1 VQRETGAELFV
12 FLTEDEFMEKKSTYD
27 ELEQRFREL
36 ERKLAE
42 YDTYA
47 FIRNVKLRTA
57 LIQMDTL
64 WKRIWTSR
72 SFYRV
77 LDDAKETLQE
87 SRDQYQAIVTS
98 VIDKKFSY
106 DELEERVHEL
116 GSELA
121 DRELDPS
128 ERFLLLRMARRGLK
142 KVLRRKW
149 AIRNFYEVLTAARES
164 MLESAEKYR
173 AILASLEDGYYEVD
187 LAGNL
192 TFFNP
197 AMSKYLGYSKDE
209 LMGMNNRQFMTEES
223 AKEAYRVFN
232 EVYQAGKSAQARDWR
247 VVAKDGTKMDCEI
260 SVSLA
265 HDTKGRPIGF
275 RGIAR
280 DITERKRAE
289 AQARLHQE
297 QLFQASKMVA
307 LGTLVSSVAHE
318 INNPNNFIMLNT
330 PILLEAWE
338 NARPILEEYY
348 GKNGDF
354 LIGGMDYSQMR
365 ENIPTLFS
373 GILAG
378 SVRIKQIVDDLKQFV
393 RQDNPDLTQSVDVNA
408 VLKSALSLVSNLI
421 TKSTNHFRIDYG
433 EGVPLI
439 TGNFQRLE
447 QVIINLI
454 QNACQALP
462 DPHRSISVLTCY
474 RQDSRTILISIQ
486 DEGMGIP
493 PESLPHVTA
502 PFFTTKQDKGGL
514 GLGLSI
520 SSRIVEEHGG
530 KMTFTSEPG
539 RGTTVEI
546 ILPVQRQRTETA
558 L

>member
-1 VQRETGAELFV
+1 MGAELFG
-12 FLTEDEFMEKKSTYD
+12 FLTEDELMEKKPTYD
-27 ELEQRFREL
+27 ELERRFREL
-36 ERKLAE
+36 ERKVAE

-47 FIRNVKLRTA
+47 FIRNVKLRKA
-57 LIQMDTL
+57 LIRMDTL
-64 WKRIWTSR
+64 WKRIKTSR

-77 LDDAKETLQE
+77 LDEARETLQE
-87 SRDQYQAIVTS
+87 SKEQYQAIVTS
-98 VIDKKFSY
+98 MIDKKLSY
-106 DELEERVHEL
+106 EELEERVREL
-116 GSELA
+116 ESDLV
-121 DRELDPS
+121 DRELDPAES
-128 ERFLLLRMARRGLK
+128 FLLLRMARRGLK

-149 AIRNFYEVLTAARES
+149 AIRSFYEVLTSAREA

-173 AILASLEDGYYEVD
+173 AVLANLEDGYYEVD

-197 AMSKYLGYSKDE
+197 AMSKYLGYAKDE

-232 EVYQAGKSAQARDWR
+232 EVYRSAKPAQARDWEA
-247 VVAKDGTKMDCEI
+247 VAKDGTRMPCEI
-260 SVSLA
+260 SVSLVR
-265 HDTKGRPIGF
+265 DSKGRPIGF

-289 AQARLHQE
+289 AQARIHQE

-348 GKNGDF
+348 EKNGDF
-354 LIGGMDYSQMR
+354 LLGGMNYSQMR
-365 ENIPTLFS
+365 GNVPMLFS
-373 GILAG
+373 GILDG
-378 SVRIKQIVDDLKQFV
+378 SARIKQIVDDLKQFV
-393 RQDNPDLTQSVDVNA
+393 RQDSPDLTQSVDINA

-421 TKSTNHFRIDYG
+421 TKSTNHFSIDYG
-433 EGVPLI
+433 QGLPLI
-439 TGNFQRLE
+439 TGNFHRLE

-462 DPHRSISVLTCY
+462 DPHRGISLVTCY
-474 RQDSRTILISIQ
+474 RQDSRTILVSIH
-486 DEGMGIP
+486 DEGIGIP

-502 PFFTTKQDKGGL
+502 PFFTTKQDKGGI

-539 RGTTVEI
+539 RGTTVEV
-546 ILPVQRQRTETA
+546 ILPGQRPRTETGV
-558 L
+558 

>member
-1 VQRETGAELFV
+1 MGAELFP
-12 FLTEDEFMEKKSTYD
+12 FPTKGKFMEKKPTYE
-27 ELEQRFREL
+27 ELERRFREL
-36 ERKLAE
+36 ERKVGE

-47 FIRNVKLRTA
+47 FIRNIKLRKA
-57 LIQMDTL
+57 LIRMDTL
-64 WKRIWTSR
+64 WKRIKTSR

-77 LDDAKETLQE
+77 LNEARETLQE
-87 SRDQYQAIVTS
+87 SREQYQAIVTGM
-98 VIDKKFSY
+98 IDKKLSY
-106 DELEERVHEL
+106 EELEERVREL
-116 GSELA
+116 EIELA

-128 ERFLLLRMARRGLK
+128 ERFLLLRMARRGLQ

-149 AIRNFYEVLTAARES
+149 AIRSFYEVLTSAREA

-173 AILASLEDGYYEVD
+173 AVLANLEDGYYEVD

-197 AMSKYLGYSKDE
+197 AMSKYLRYAKDE
-209 LMGMNNRQFMTEES
+209 LMRMNNRQFMTEES

-232 EVYQAGKSAQARDWR
+232 EVYRTGRPAQARDWEA
-247 VVAKDGTKMDCEI
+247 VAKDGTRLPCEI
-260 SVSLA
+260 SVSLVR
-265 HDTKGRPIGF
+265 DSKGRPVGF

-289 AQARLHQE
+289 AQARIHQE

-330 PILLEAWE
+330 PILVEAWE

-354 LIGGMDYSQMR
+354 LLGGMNYSQMR
-365 ENIPTLFS
+365 ENIPMLFS
-373 GILAG
+373 GILDG
-378 SVRIKQIVDDLKQFV
+378 STRIKQIVDDLKQFV
-393 RQDNPDLTQSVDVNA
+393 RQDSPDLTQSVDINA

-421 TKSTNHFRIDYG
+421 TKSTNHFRIYYG
-433 EGVPLI
+433 EGLPSI
-439 TGNFQRLE
+439 RGNFQRLE

-462 DPHRSISVLTCY
+462 DPHRGIAVLTCY
-474 RQDSRTILISIQ
+474 RQDSRTILVSIQ
-486 DEGMGIP
+486 DEGVGIP
-493 PESLPHVTA
+493 PETLAHVTA
-502 PFFTTKQDKGGL
+502 PFFTTKQDKGGI

-539 RGTTVEI
+539 RGTTVEV
-546 ILPVQRQRTETA
+546 ILPGERPRTETA

>member
-1 VQRETGAELFV
+1 M
-12 FLTEDEFMEKKSTYD
+12 DKKPTYE
-27 ELEQRFREL
+27 ELEHRFRKL
-36 ERKLAE
+36 EEKVAE

-47 FIRNVKLRTA
+47 FIRNVRLRTA
-57 LIQMDTL
+57 LIRMDTL
-64 WKRIWTSR
+64 WKRIKASR

-77 LDDAKETLQE
+77 LDEARETLQE
-87 SRDQYQAIVTS
+87 SREQYQAIVTR
-98 VIDKKFSY
+98 VIDKKLSY
-106 DELEERVHEL
+106 EELEERVHEL
-116 GSELA
+116 ELELA

-128 ERFLLLRMARRGLK
+128 KRFLLLRMARRGLK
-142 KVLRRKW
+142 RLLRRKW
-149 AIRNFYEVLTAARES
+149 AISSFYEVLTSAREA

-173 AILASLEDGYYEVD
+173 AILANLEDGYYEVD
-187 LAGNL
+187 VAGNL

-197 AMSKYLGYSKDE
+197 AMPRYLGYSKDE

-232 EVYQAGKSAQARDWR
+232 EVYRTGKPAQARDWET
-247 VVAKDGTKMDCEI
+247 VSKDGTRRDCEI
-260 SVSLA
+260 SVSLIR
-265 HDTKGRPIGF
+265 DSKGRPIGF

-348 GKNGDF
+348 QKNGDF
-354 LIGGMDYSQMR
+354 LLGGMTYSQMR
-365 ENIPTLFS
+365 ENIPILLS
-373 GILAG
+373 GVLDG
-378 SVRIKQIVDDLKQFV
+378 STRIKQIVDDLKHFL
-393 RQDNPDLTQSVDVNA
+393 RQDSPDLTQSVDINA
-408 VLKSALSLVSNLI
+408 VLRSALSLVSNLI
-421 TKSTNHFRIDYG
+421 SKSTNHFSIDYG
-433 EGVPLI
+433 ENIPSM

-447 QVIINLI
+447 QVVINLI

-462 DPHRSISVLTCY
+462 DPHRGISVSTSY
-474 RQDSRTILISIQ
+474 REETGDILITIR
-486 DEGMGIP
+486 DEGIGIP
-493 PESLPHVTA
+493 PESLPHVTD
-502 PFFTTKQDKGGL
+502 PFFTTKQGFGGI

-520 SSRIVEEHGG
+520 SSRIMEEHGG

-539 RGTTVEI
+539 KGTTVEV
-546 ILPVQRQRTETA
+546 ILPVGRVGAERR

>member
-1 VQRETGAELFV
+1 M
-12 FLTEDEFMEKKSTYD
+12 DKKPTYE
-27 ELEQRFREL
+27 ELEQRFRGL
-36 ERKLAE
+36 EDKVAE

-47 FIRNVKLRTA
+47 FIRNAKLRTA
-57 LIQMDTL
+57 LIRMDTL
-64 WKRIWTSR
+64 WKRIKASR

-77 LDDAKETLQE
+77 LDEARETLQE
-87 SRDQYQAIVTS
+87 SREQYQAIVTR
-98 VIDKKFSY
+98 VIDKKLSY
-106 DELEERVHEL
+106 EELEERVHEL
-116 GSELA
+116 EIELA

-128 ERFLLLRMARRGLK
+128 KRFLLVRMARRGLK
-142 KVLRRKW
+142 RLLRRKW
-149 AIRNFYEVLTAARES
+149 AISSFYEVLTSAREA
-164 MLESAEKYR
+164 MLASAEKYK
-173 AILASLEDGYYEVD
+173 AILANLEDGYYEVD
-187 LAGNL
+187 IAGNL

-197 AMSKYLGYSKDE
+197 AMSRYLGYTKDE

-232 EVYQAGKSAQARDWR
+232 EVYRTGKPAQARDWEAL
-247 VVAKDGTKMDCEI
+247 AKDGTRMHFET
-260 SVSLA
+260 SVSLVR
-265 HDTKGRPIGF
+265 DSKGHPVGF

-280 DITERKRAE
+280 NITERKRAE

-348 GKNGDF
+348 EKNGDF
-354 LIGGMDYSQMR
+354 LLGGMTYSQMR
-365 ENIPTLFS
+365 ENIPILLS
-373 GILAG
+373 GVLDG
-378 SVRIKQIVDDLKQFV
+378 STRIKQIVDDLKHFV
-393 RQDNPDLTQSVDVNA
+393 RQDSPDLTQSVDLNA

-421 TKSTNHFRIDYG
+421 TKSTNHFSIDYG
-433 EGVPLI
+433 ENIPSI

-447 QVIINLI
+447 QVVINLI
-454 QNACQALP
+454 QNACQTLP
-462 DPHRSISVLTCY
+462 DPHRRISVSTSY
-474 RQDSRTILISIQ
+474 REETGNVLVTIQ
-486 DEGMGIP
+486 DEGIGIP
-493 PESLPHVTA
+493 PESLPHVTD
-502 PFFTTKQDKGGL
+502 PFFTTKQGFGGI

-539 RGTTVEI
+539 KGTTVEVL
-546 ILPVQRQRTETA
+546 LPVNRREA
-558 L
+558 ERRL

>member
-1 VQRETGAELFV
+1 V
-12 FLTEDEFMEKKSTYD
+12 FPTEDEFMDRKPNYD

-36 ERKLAE
+36 ERKVAE

-47 FIRNVKLRTA
+47 FIRNVKLRKA
-57 LIQMDTL
+57 LVQMDTL
-64 WKRIWTSR
+64 CKRIKTSR

-77 LDDAKETLQE
+77 LDEARETLQE
-87 SRDQYQAIVTS
+87 SREQYQAIVTS
-98 VIDKKFSY
+98 MIDKKLSY
-106 DELEERVHEL
+106 EELEERVREL
-116 GSELA
+116 ESELV

-149 AIRNFYEVLTAARES
+149 AIRSFYEVLTSAREA

-173 AILASLEDGYYEVD
+173 AVLANLEDGYYEVD

-197 AMSKYLGYSKDE
+197 AMSKYLGYSRDE

-232 EVYQAGKSAQARDWR
+232 EVHRTGKPAQARDWEA
-247 VVAKDGTKMDCEI
+247 VAKDGIRMHCEI
-260 SVSLA
+260 SVSLVR
-265 HDTKGRPIGF
+265 DSKGRPIGF

-289 AQARLHQE
+289 AQARMHQE

-354 LIGGMDYSQMR
+354 LLGGMNYSQMR
-365 ENIPTLFS
+365 ENIPMLFS
-373 GILAG
+373 GILDG
-378 SVRIKQIVDDLKQFV
+378 STRIKQIVDDLKHFV
-393 RQDNPDLTQSVDVNA
+393 RQDSPDLTQSVDINA
-408 VLKSALSLVSNLI
+408 LLKSALSLVSNLI
-421 TKSTNHFRIDYG
+421 TKSTNHFSIDYG
-433 EGVPLI
+433 EGLPLI
-439 TGNFQRLE
+439 PGNFQRLE
-447 QVIINLI
+447 QVVINLI

-462 DPHRSISVLTCY
+462 DPHRGISVLTCY
-474 RQDSRTILISIQ
+474 RQDSRTILISVH
-486 DEGMGIP
+486 DEGIGIP

-502 PFFTTKQDKGGL
+502 PFFTTRQDSGGI

-539 RGTTVEI
+539 KGTTVEV
-546 ILPVQRQRTETA
+546 ILPVQRARTETA

>member
-1 VQRETGAELFV
+1 MGAE
-12 FLTEDEFMEKKSTYD
+12 FLALPTKDECMEKKPTYD
-27 ELEQRFREL
+27 ELERRFREL
-36 ERKLAE
+36 ERKVAE

-47 FIRNVKLRTA
+47 FIRNVKLRKA
-57 LIQMDTL
+57 LIRMDTL
-64 WKRIWTSR
+64 WKRVKTSR

-77 LDDAKETLQE
+77 LDDARETLQE

-98 VIDKKFSY
+98 MIDKKLSY
-106 DELEERVHEL
+106 EELEERVREL
-116 GSELA
+116 ESDVA

-128 ERFLLLRMARRGLK
+128 EKFLLLRMARRGLK

-149 AIRNFYEVLTAARES
+149 AIRSFYEVLTSAREA

-173 AILASLEDGYYEVD
+173 AVLASLEDGYYEVD

-197 AMSKYLGYSKDE
+197 AMSKYLGYAKNE

-232 EVYQAGKSAQARDWR
+232 EVYRTGKPAQARDWEA
-247 VVAKDGTKMDCEI
+247 VAKDGTKMHCET
-260 SVSLA
+260 SVSLVR
-265 HDTKGRPIGF
+265 DSKGRPIGF

-289 AQARLHQE
+289 AQARIHQE

-307 LGTLVSSVAHE
+307 VGTLVSSVAHE

-354 LIGGMDYSQMR
+354 LLGGMNYSQMR
-365 ENIPTLFS
+365 ENIPMLFS
-373 GILAG
+373 GILDG
-378 SVRIKQIVDDLKQFV
+378 SARIKQIVDDLKQFV
-393 RQDNPDLTQSVDVNA
+393 RQDSPDLNQSVDINA
-408 VLKSALSLVSNLI
+408 VVKSALSLVSNLI
-421 TKSTNHFRIDYG
+421 TKSTNHFRIYYG
-433 EGVPLI
+433 EDLPSVR
-439 TGNFQRLE
+439 GNFQRLE

-462 DPHRSISVLTCY
+462 DPHRGIAVLTCY
-474 RQDSRTILISIQ
+474 RQDTRTILVSIQ
-486 DEGMGIP
+486 DEGIGIP

-502 PFFTTKQDKGGL
+502 PFFTTKQDKGGI

-520 SSRIVEEHGG
+520 SSRIVDEHGG
-530 KMTFTSEPG
+530 KMAFTSEPG
-539 RGTTVEI
+539 RGTTVEV
-546 ILPVQRQRTETA
+546 ILPVERPRTETA

>member
-1 VQRETGAELFV
+1 MDR
-12 FLTEDEFMEKKSTYD
+12 KPTYD

-36 ERKLAE
+36 ERRVAE

-47 FIRNVKLRTA
+47 FIRNVKLRKA
-57 LIQMDTL
+57 LIRMDTV
-64 WKRIWTSR
+64 WKRIKTSR

-77 LDDAKETLQE
+77 LNEARETLQE
-87 SRDQYQAIVTS
+87 SREQYQAIVTRM
-98 VIDKKFSY
+98 IDKRLSY
-106 DELEERVHEL
+106 EELEERVREL
-116 GSELA
+116 ESELA

-128 ERFLLLRMARRGLK
+128 ERFLLLRMARRGLG

-149 AIRNFYEVLTAARES
+149 AIRNFYEVLTSAREA

-173 AILASLEDGYYEVD
+173 AVLANLEDGYYEVD

-197 AMSKYLGYSKDE
+197 AMSKYLGYAKDE
-209 LMGMNNRQFMTEES
+209 LMGMNNRQFMTAES

-232 EVYQAGKSAQARDWR
+232 EVYRTGRPAQARDWEA
-247 VVAKDGTKMDCEI
+247 VAKDGATMPCEI
-260 SVSLA
+260 SVSLVR
-265 HDTKGRPIGF
+265 DSKGRPIGF

-289 AQARLHQE
+289 GQARMHQE

-354 LIGGMDYSQMR
+354 LLGGMNYSQMR
-365 ENIPTLFS
+365 DNIPLLFS
-373 GILAG
+373 GILDG
-378 SVRIKQIVDDLKQFV
+378 SARIKQIVDDLKQFV
-393 RQDNPDLTQSVDVNA
+393 RQDSPDLTQSIDINA

-433 EGVPLI
+433 EGLPLI
-439 TGNFQRLE
+439 SGNFQRLE

-462 DPHRSISVLTCY
+462 DPHRGIAVLTCY
-474 RQDSRTILISIQ
+474 RQDTRTILVSIK
-486 DEGMGIP
+486 DEGIGIP

-502 PFFTTKQDKGGL
+502 PFFTTKQDKGGI

-530 KMTFTSEPG
+530 KMTFTSEPD
-539 RGTTVEI
+539 RGTTVEV
-546 ILPVQRQRTETA
+546 ILPVQRPRTETA

>member
-1 VQRETGAELFV
+1 MCAGLFA
-12 FLTEDEFMEKKSTYD
+12 FLIEGEFMDRKPTYD
-27 ELEQRFREL
+27 DLEQRFREL
-36 ERKLAE
+36 ERRVAE

-47 FIRNVKLRTA
+47 FIRNVKLRKA
-57 LIQMDTL
+57 LIRMDTL
-64 WKRIWTSR
+64 WKRIKTSR

-77 LDDAKETLQE
+77 LNEARETLQE
-87 SRDQYQAIVTS
+87 SREQYQAIVTS
-98 VIDKKFSY
+98 MIDKRLSY
-106 DELEERVHEL
+106 EELEDRVREL
-116 GSELA
+116 ENELA

-128 ERFLLLRMARRGLK
+128 ERFLLLRMARRGLG

-149 AIRNFYEVLTAARES
+149 AIRNFYEVLTSAREA

-173 AILASLEDGYYEVD
+173 AVLANLEDGYYEVD

-197 AMSKYLGYSKDE
+197 AMSKYLGYAKDE
-209 LMGMNNRQFMTEES
+209 LVGMNNRQFMTEES

-232 EVYQAGKSAQARDWR
+232 EVYKTGRPAQARDWEA
-247 VVAKDGTKMDCEI
+247 VAKDGARMPCEI
-260 SVSLA
+260 SVSLVR
-265 HDTKGRPIGF
+265 DSKGRPIGF

-289 AQARLHQE
+289 AQARMHQE

-354 LIGGMDYSQMR
+354 LLGGMNYSQMR
-365 ENIPTLFS
+365 ENIPMLFS
-373 GILAG
+373 GILDG
-378 SVRIKQIVDDLKQFV
+378 SARIKQIVDDLKQFV
-393 RQDNPDLTQSVDVNA
+393 RQDSPDLTQSVDINA

-433 EGVPLI
+433 EGLPAI
-439 TGNFQRLE
+439 RGNFQRLE

-462 DPHRSISVLTCY
+462 DPHRGIAVLTCY
-474 RQDSRTILISIQ
+474 RQDTRTILVSIQ
-486 DEGMGIP
+486 DEGIGIP
-493 PESLPHVTA
+493 PESLPLVTA
-502 PFFTTKQDKGGL
+502 PFFTTKQDKGGI

-539 RGTTVEI
+539 RGTTVEV
-546 ILPVQRQRTETA
+546 ILPVQPPKTETA

>member
-1 VQRETGAELFV
+1 MCAGLFA
-12 FLTEDEFMEKKSTYD
+12 FLIEGEFMDRKLTYD

-36 ERKLAE
+36 ERKVAE

-47 FIRNVKLRTA
+47 FIRNVKLRKA
-57 LIQMDTL
+57 LIRMDTL
-64 WKRIWTSR
+64 WKRIKTSR

-77 LDDAKETLQE
+77 LNEARETLQE
-87 SRDQYQAIVTS
+87 SREQYQAIVTS
-98 VIDKKFSY
+98 MIDKRLSY
-106 DELEERVHEL
+106 EELEDRVREL
-116 GSELA
+116 ENELA
-121 DRELDPS
+121 DQELDPS
-128 ERFLLLRMARRGLK
+128 ERFLLLRMARRGLG

-149 AIRNFYEVLTAARES
+149 AIRNFYEVLTSAREA

-173 AILASLEDGYYEVD
+173 AVLANLEDGYYEVD

-197 AMSKYLGYSKDE
+197 AMSKYLGYAKDE
-209 LMGMNNRQFMTEES
+209 LMGMNNRQFMTVES
-223 AKEAYRVFN
+223 AKEAYRVFS
-232 EVYQAGKSAQARDWR
+232 EVYRTGRPAQARDWEA
-247 VVAKDGTKMDCEI
+247 VAKDGATMPCEI
-260 SVSLA
+260 SVSLVR
-265 HDTKGRPIGF
+265 DSKGRPIGF

-289 AQARLHQE
+289 AQARMHQE

-354 LIGGMDYSQMR
+354 LVGGMNYSQMR
-365 ENIPTLFS
+365 DNIPLLFS
-373 GILAG
+373 GILDG
-378 SVRIKQIVDDLKQFV
+378 SARIKQIVDDLKQFV
-393 RQDNPDLTQSVDVNA
+393 RQDSPDLTQSIDINA

-433 EGVPLI
+433 EGLPLI
-439 TGNFQRLE
+439 SGNFQRLE
-447 QVIINLI
+447 QVIINLV
-454 QNACQALP
+454 QNACQALR
-462 DPHRSISVLTCY
+462 DPHRGISVLTCY

-486 DEGMGIP
+486 DEGIGIP
-493 PESLPHVTA
+493 PESLPHITA
-502 PFFTTKQDKGGL
+502 PFFTTKQDKGGI

-539 RGTTVEI
+539 RGTTVEV
-546 ILPVQRQRTETA
+546 ILPVHRPKTETA

>member
-1 VQRETGAELFV
+1 
-12 FLTEDEFMEKKSTYD
+12 MEKKPFYD
-27 ELEQRFREL
+27 ELEQRFMEL
-36 ERKLAE
+36 ERKVAE

-47 FIRNVKLRTA
+47 FIRNAKLRKA

-64 WKRIWTSR
+64 WKRIKTSR
-72 SFYRV
+72 SLYRV
-77 LDDAKETLQE
+77 LDEARETLEE
-87 SRDQYQAIVTS
+87 SREQYQAIVTS
-98 VIDKKFSY
+98 MIDKKLSY
-106 DELEERVHEL
+106 EELEERVREL
-116 GSELA
+116 ESDLV

-142 KVLRRKW
+142 KILRRKW
-149 AIRNFYEVLTAARES
+149 AIRSFYEVLATAREAL
-164 MLESAEKYR
+164 LESAEKYR
-173 AILASLEDGYYEVD
+173 AVLASLEDGYYEVD

-197 AMSKYLGYSKDE
+197 AMSKYLGYSRDE
-209 LMGMNNRQFMTEES
+209 LMGMNNRRFMTEES

-232 EVYQAGKSAQARDWR
+232 DVYRTGKPAQARDWEA
-247 VVAKDGTKMDCEI
+247 VAKDGTRMHCET
-260 SVSLA
+260 SVSLVR
-265 HDTKGRPIGF
+265 DSKGRPIGF

-338 NARPILEEYY
+338 NVRPILEEYY

-354 LIGGMDYSQMR
+354 LLGGMNYSQMR
-365 ENIPTLFS
+365 GNIPMLFS
-373 GILAG
+373 GILDG
-378 SVRIKQIVDDLKQFV
+378 STRIKQIVDDLKHFV
-393 RQDNPDLTQSVDVNA
+393 RQDSPDLTQSVDINA
-408 VLKSALSLVSNLI
+408 LLKSALSLVSNLI
-421 TKSTNHFRIDYG
+421 TKSTNHFSIDYG
-433 EGVPLI
+433 EGLPLI
-439 TGNFQRLE
+439 PGNFQRLE
-447 QVIINLI
+447 QVVINLI

-462 DPHRSISVLTCY
+462 DPHRGISVLTCY
-474 RQDSRTILISIQ
+474 RQDSRTILVSIH
-486 DEGMGIP
+486 DEGIGIP

-502 PFFTTKQDKGGL
+502 PFFTTKQDKGGI

-539 RGTTVEI
+539 RGTTVEV
-546 ILPVQRQRTETA
+546 ILPVQRARTETG